1 MPALHRATRLPTSCV
16 PTYSSCLEPSAG
28 SPIYLPSATAGT
40 AARNSR
46 KKRFEGNSGM
56 PAKPVTFST
65 TSANSSNSASSC
77 SAIQANT
84 CLTYSGEFGKCNT
97 FAFVATSPKPG
108 MARSNSA
115 AKPSGSAAKPSGS
128 ACATATATADAAAAA
143 AGTAAGAAAAAGAA
157 LLVRRFASVSAPRSF
172 EMPTFVFANL
182 TTVYVVNVG
191 SYSSVSCSISC
202 HSLSTLEGSLKSTHP
217 FITTS
222 CVVTS

>member
-1 MPALHRATRLPTSCV
+1 MPAPRWATSLPTCSLASAVLPTS
-16 PTYSSCLEPSAG
+16 SSCLEPLAG
-28 SPIYLPSATAGT
+28 SPIYRPSATTGT

-46 KKRFEGNSGM
+46 KKRFEHNSFM

-65 TSANSSNSASSC
+65 ASANSSNSASSC

-84 CLTYSGEFGKCNT
+84 FLTYSGEFGKCNT

-115 AKPSGSAAKPSGS
+115 AKP
-128 ACATATATADAAAAA
+128 TANADAAAAA

>member
-84 CLTYSGEFGKCNT
+84 CLTCSGEFGKCNT

-115 AKPSGSAAKPSGS
+115 AKSSISSLADGRPISRCGLVYGGSAS
-128 ACATATATADAAAAA
+128 ATANANADAAAAA
-143 AGTAAGAAAAAGAA
+143 AGAAAGAAAVAGAA
-157 LLVRRFASVSAPRSF
+157 LLVRRFASVSAPRSPAK
-172 EMPTFVFANL
+172 EVATPS
-182 TTVYVVNVG
+182 G
-191 SYSSVSCSISC
+191 W
-202 HSLSTLEGSLKSTHP
+202 LKRQAPAYLHAP
-217 FITTS
+217 ALMK
-222 CVVTS
+222 